1 MKSFLKLQTII
12 IFLSLCFSNIVRA
25 QEFDFDNP
33 NLDKPPEKTEKKS
46 DIALGDFGGLNLGVL
61 FDIRYM
67 TVGNNAPGT
76 VIHVNELNITGNIGD
91 NISILAEQ
99 LLPTSLQSGLEDQV
113 GDDHGFVYA
122 IFSNISFLPSGTAFK
137 VGRFR
142 FKWGVDA
149 VLDGPT
155 NPIYPLTRKNLGFIT
170 DRGIELAG
178 FIGELDYTI
187 GLADGPGFTEEI
199 ITDLSGNPIG
209 VTNKSVK
216 NNSIPVIVRLSTKF
230 SSAKIGLSY
239 FSGQSWGYTNFMEH
253 MPNKYLRANHP
264 GGSADRSKL
273 LYREHSA
280 VDYSLRWGRFDLS
293 LEYSRGTDKDTALNT
308 SHQTTGYF
316 TRLDYAL
323 TPQKL
328 NLQLQYDQYDDGREN
343 VKDEKSVA
351 AGLQLFI
358 EDRAFIR
365 LGYMYNR
372 VGLAPEDMRGMF
384 DNTGFVQFYLP
395 L

>member
-1 MKSFLKLQTII
+1 MRNLLISATI
-12 IFLSLCFSNIVRA
+12 LLGLCCSSYVNA
-25 QEFDFDNP
+25 QEFDFDSP
-33 NLDKPPEKTEKKS
+33 TLDKPSEKTEKKS
-46 DIALGDFGGLNLGVL
+46 DIALGEFGGLNLGVL

-76 VIHVNELNITGNIGD
+76 IIHVNELNITGNIGD

-99 LLPTSLQSGLEDQV
+99 LLPTSLQSGLEDQI

-122 IFSNISFLPSGTAFK
+122 IFSNISFLPAGTAFK
-137 VGRFR
+137 IGRFR
-142 FKWGVDA
+142 FKWGIDA

-155 NPIYPLTRKNLGFIT
+155 NPIYPLIRKNLGFIT

-178 FIGELDYTI
+178 FLGELDYTI

-199 ITDLSGNPIG
+199 VTDLAGSPIG

-216 NNSIPVIVRLSTKF
+216 NNSIPVIVRLSSKF
-230 SSAKIGLSY
+230 ASSKIGVSY
-239 FSGQSWGYTNFMEH
+239 FSGQSWGYTNFIDH
-253 MPNKYLRANHP
+253 APNKSFRANHP

-273 LYREHSA
+273 LDRRHA
-280 VDYSLRWGRFDLS
+280 ALDYLIRWSKFDLA
-293 LEYSRGTDKDTALNT
+293 LEYSQGTDWDAPLNT
-308 SHQTTGYF
+308 SYQTTGYF
-316 TRLDYAL
+316 SRLDYAI

-328 NLQLQYDQYDDGREN
+328 SLQLQYDQYDDGRAN
-343 VKDEKSVA
+343 VKDEKSLA

-365 LGYMYNR
+365 FGYMHNR
-372 VGLAPEDMRGMF
+372 LGLSTEDMSGMF
-384 DNTGFVQFYLP
+384 DNTGFIQFYLP

>member
-1 MKSFLKLQTII
+1 MKSLLISGII
-12 IFLSLCFSNIVRA
+12 LLSLCFSNYGQA
-25 QEFDFDNP
+25 QEFDFESP
-33 NLDKPPEKTEKKS
+33 NLDKPPEKTDKKS
-46 DIALGDFGGLNLGVL
+46 DISLGDFGGLNLGLL

-67 TVGNNAPGT
+67 RVGNNAPGT

-99 LLPTSLQSGLEDQV
+99 LLPTSLQSGLEDQI

-122 IFSNISFLPSGTAFK
+122 IFSNIPLIPAGTAFK

-142 FKWGVDA
+142 FKWGIDA

-170 DRGIELAG
+170 DRGVELAG

-199 ITDLSGNPIG
+199 ITDLAGNPIG

-216 NNSIPVIVRLSTKF
+216 NNSIPVIARLSTKL
-230 SSAKIGLSY
+230 SSSKIGLSY
-239 FSGQSWGYTNFMEH
+239 FSGQSWGYTNFIDH
-253 MPNKYLRANHP
+253 APNKYLRANHP
-264 GGSADRSKL
+264 GGSANRSKL
-273 LYREHSA
+273 LDRQHA
-280 VDYSLRWGRFDLS
+280 AIDYSVRWGKFDLA
-293 LEYSRGTDKDTALNT
+293 LEYSQGTDKDSVLNT
-308 SHQTTGYF
+308 SYLTNGYF
-316 TRLDYAL
+316 SRLDYVI

-343 VKDEKSVA
+343 IKDEKSLST
-351 AGLQLFI
+351 GLQLFI

-365 LGYMYNR
+365 FGYMYNR
-372 VGLAPEDMRGMF
+372 LGLTSEDMSGMF